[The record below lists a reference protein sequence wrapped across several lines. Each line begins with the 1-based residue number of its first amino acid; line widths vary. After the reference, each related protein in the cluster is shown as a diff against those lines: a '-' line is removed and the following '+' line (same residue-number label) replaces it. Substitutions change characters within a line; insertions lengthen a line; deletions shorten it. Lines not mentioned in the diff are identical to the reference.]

1 MTADPMA
8 QQGLLDGTGSTPR
21 DAAALPHGVA
31 RAQLDALAGVVE
43 DLAGQFELRP
53 LLQRILRHAVGLL
66 GCHSGSICTVDER
79 AGTYRKEVDL
89 GVACRS
95 GDEFPLTEGVTG
107 EILRA
112 GGPVTFAE
120 YSHVRGGHIDPSD
133 RVDLHATIGV
143 PIRWAGA
150 VIGACIVFSRE
161 PGRTFEASDVTL
173 LELFAGHAGL
183 AMVNARMHAQ
193 AAESAAAEA
202 TGLERERIVRDVHDS
217 VSRAL
222 ASVVLHLDNA
232 QTPAATWPNAADP
245 PAASRDHLGLARLAA
260 QSALTETR
268 RTVLGL
274 RPAMAQTPTIHE
286 AIQTQVAWARS
297 TG

>member
-1 MTADPMA
+1 M
-8 QQGLLDGTGSTPR
+8 
-21 DAAALPHGVA
+21 
-31 RAQLDALAGVVE
+31 
-43 DLAGQFELRP
+43 
-53 LLQRILRHAVGLL
+53 
-66 GCHSGSICTVDER
+66 
-79 AGTYRKEVDL
+79 
-89 GVACRS
+89 ACRS

-150 VIGACIVFSRE
+150 VIGACIVFSRD
-161 PGRTFEASDVTL
+161 PARRFEAADVTL
-173 LELFAGHAGL
+173 LELFAGHAAL

-193 AAESAAAEA
+193 AAELARAEA

-222 ASVVLHLDNA
+222 ASVVLHLGNA
-232 QTPAATWPNAADP
+232 QSP
-245 PAASRDHLGLARLAA
+245 ARLAGV
-260 QSALTETR
+260 R
-268 RTVLGL
+268 RP
-274 RPAMAQTPTIHE
+274 R
-286 AIQTQVAWARS
+286 
-297 TG
+297 